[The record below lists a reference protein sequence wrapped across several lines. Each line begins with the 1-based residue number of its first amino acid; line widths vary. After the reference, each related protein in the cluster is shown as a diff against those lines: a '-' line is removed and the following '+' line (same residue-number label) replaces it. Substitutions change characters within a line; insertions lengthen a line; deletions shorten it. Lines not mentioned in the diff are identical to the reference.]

1 MGKHCDAPPGNA
13 RILWPLRNVYTEGR
27 RLYREESIQC
37 ETFNEPI
44 FPRPGATGPC
54 RFRLG
59 ADSARKTL
67 LQQPNLHSGHRVLD
81 IGCGTGTFVA
91 LIKRI
96 HPEVSVVGLD
106 PDPKALARAKK
117 KAARSGVSIQFDQQ
131 TDSAVRQSFRAGH

>member
-1 MGKHCDAPPGNA
+1 
-13 RILWPLRNVYTEGR
+13 
-27 RLYREESIQC
+27 
-37 ETFNEPI
+37 
-44 FPRPGATGPC
+44 
-54 RFRLG
+54 
-59 ADSARKTL
+59 
-67 LQQPNLHSGHRVLD
+67 
-81 IGCGTGTFVA
+81 